1 MSLQQAPCDRSYW
14 VAVLLSVACATIL
27 TGASSCDSNLASPA
41 TTPPAA
47 AHLFYGRVEDQ
58 NGNPVV
64 GAEIAASSGE
74 LVMLRGGSAGVV
86 RRFETQQKYLT
97 QSDAQ
102 GAFLIR
108 VATGHNDLSID
119 GVSKPAFEWLFD
131 LAWTLN
137 TPDKTSDNRYYH
149 LRGGLVECPYYEP
162 DPSRPAIF
170 PMHATG
176 AGGSPGRPSRGG
188 RDMGC
193 DRKSTTNDRVDVAIP
208 TTGPGAPRTP
218 EEVDQRLQAWAK
230 ARLK

>member
-1 MSLQQAPCDRSYW
+1 MNLQQVPPDRSCW
-14 VAVLLSVACATIL
+14 LAVLLTIASATLL
-27 TGASSCDSNLASPA
+27 TGASCDSGSPSLATKSPNG
-41 TTPPAA
+41 T
-47 AHLFYGRVEDQ
+47 AHLFYGRVDDQ
-58 NGNPVV
+58 NGNPVI
-64 GAEIAASSGE
+64 GAAIAASSGE

-97 QSDAQ
+97 QSDAE
-102 GAFLIR
+102 GAFSIQ
-108 VATGHNDLSID
+108 VAPGHNDLSID
-119 GVSKPAFEWLFD
+119 GVSKPGFEWLFD

-176 AGGSPGRPSRGG
+176 AGGSPRRPSRGG

-208 TTGPGAPRTP
+208 TTGPGAPRTS